1 MRTQATVADRID
13 ALLTE
18 KNRTWKWLSRE
29 TGIEYKRL
37 LRQAK
42 NCVVPLSLEHAAL
55 IADAL
60 EVDLASLISKTQV
73 TSTSEIEDAA

>member
-1 MRTQATVADRID
+1 MRTQAEVAARID
-13 ALLTE
+13 ELRQDKERSWA
-18 KNRTWKWLSRE
+18 WLSRE

-42 NCVVPLSLEHAAL
+42 NCVVPLSVEHAAL

-60 EVDLASLISKTQV
+60 DSDLIDLISGNDSLRTV
-73 TSTSEIEDAA
+73 DA